1 MRNSTNSLGSFGLGK
16 GFNFQGGYVF
26 NNNVELAARYTNINA
41 EEISSLIDETE
52 YAFGFSKYFS
62 GHNLKCQADLSY
74 HDRDLT
80 ADDFLRFRLQVEF
93 AL

>member
-1 MRNSTNSLGSFGLGK
+1 MVSFGLGK

-41 EEISSLIDETE
+41 AGISSLIDETE
-52 YAFGFSKYFS
+52 YALGFSKYFS
-62 GHNLKCQADLSY
+62 DHYLRCQADLSY
-74 HDRDLT
+74 HDREIAAHDL
-80 ADDFLRFRLQVEF
+80 LRFRLQVEF